1 MAEEQSWT
9 TLTLLHVRK
18 NNARCENDSCAER
31 THMLPDGDMWGDGFR
46 WSTAAQFY
54 HVWSGQKS
62 LVYVIPKQWGR
73 AQVSFC

>member
-1 MAEEQSWT
+1 MDRDK
-9 TLTLLHVRK
+9 LLFIPNQNEVGPARK
-18 NNARCENDSCAER
+18 NLRPREARPKILVYIYIYIY
-31 THMLPDGDMWGDGFR
+31 MG
-46 WSTAAQFY
+46 STAAQFY

>member
-1 MAEEQSWT
+1 
-9 TLTLLHVRK
+9 
-18 NNARCENDSCAER
+18 
-31 THMLPDGDMWGDGFR
+31 MLPDGDMWGDGFR

-73 AQVSFC
+73 AQLQFLLSKLSAFDAHRAVKTKFINSSSRHRPWKVE